1 MSFDVFPQ
9 GIHLNVI
16 KIVLLDALSSEPPG
30 KPHNNVLLLLLL
42 LSRISRVRLCATP

>member
-16 KIVLLDALSSEPPG
+16 KTVLVDALSSEPPG
-30 KPHNNVLLLLLL
+30 KPHNNVLLLLL
-42 LSRISRVRLCATP
+42 SRISRVRLCVTP